1 MPLINRA
8 GYGVYTYDNSFTST
22 YSVDKKWAIT
32 FANSHLQNV
41 QIEILTHKCIKIGLG
56 YTCNYL
62 LVDRYSPYK

>member
-22 YSVDKKWAIT
+22 YSVDKKWAIK

-41 QIEILTHKCIKIGLG
+41 QNWNFNHKCIKIGLG
-56 YTCNYL
+56 LCMQL
-62 LVDRYSPYK
+62 FAGR